1 MKLDRYNSF
10 VFDCDGVL
18 LDSNTIKSDAFF
30 QAALPYGEEAAK
42 ALVEYHKAH
51 GGVSRFVKFE
61 YLFKTL
67 LGCSDYEADLKAAL
81 ENYGDIVR
89 QKLFECRETP
99 GMRDFLKALPKEALK
114 IVVSGGMQS
123 ELREVFEQRQLA
135 GFFDAI
141 YGSPDT
147 KAQILQREIETGRL
161 RTPAVFFGDSRL
173 DYEVA
178 AQFGMDF
185 VFVVDHTEFTDW
197 EIFFTDKPVT
207 IAAHLGDLIKEI

>member
-18 LDSNTIKSDAFF
+18 LDSNAIKTDAFF
-30 QAALPYGEEAAK
+30 QAALPYGEAAAK

-51 GGVSRFVKFE
+51 GGISRFVKFE

-67 LGCSDYEADLKAAL
+67 LGRDDYEADLKTVL
-81 ENYGDIVR
+81 ESYGVIVR

-99 GMRDFLKALPKEALK
+99 GMRDFLKALPKEARK

-123 ELREVFEQRQLA
+123 ELREVFKQRKLA

-147 KAQILQREIETGRL
+147 KAQILQRESEAGNL
-161 RTPAVFFGDSRL
+161 KEPAVFFGDSRL
-173 DYEVA
+173 DYEA
-178 AQFGMDF
+178 AKAFGMDF
-185 VFVVDHTEFTDW
+185 VFVVDHTEFADW
-197 EIFFTDKPVT
+197 QHFFADKPVT
-207 IAAHLGDLIKEI
+207 IAAHLGDLIKEC